1 MSVNGIDEVY
11 ICVFLLK
18 SVSIHFQNI
27 KPSILKISDDK
38 MILCVGT
45 TGSGKLNKPGPE
57 NRRIYGC

>member
-1 MSVNGIDEVY
+1 MG
-11 ICVFLLK
+11 VFIEK
-18 SVSIHFQNI
+18 CIYTFSKYKAFNFE
-27 KPSILKISDDK
+27 ISDDK